1 MEERSLYRVLGVA
14 PDATT
19 ADIRGAYRDLAWRLH
34 PDRQGDATEA
44 ETRLA
49 QRRMREVNEAW
60 AVLRDPAARV
70 DYDRRTAATPTAR
83 AAARTRAA
91 APRASQT
98 PSAFGDD
105 AAGHGDDEH
114 DDIEV
119 SHAAAFLL
127 RRGPAIVAIAVA
139 AFLLVVTAYAG
150 PDRTTDQPRS
160 TTTTTTVAA
169 FGP

>member
-70 DYDRRTAATPTAR
+70 DYDRRTAATPRAR
-83 AAARTRAA
+83 AAAGTRAA

-98 PSAFGDD
+98 PSAFGD
-105 AAGHGDDEH
+105 EH
-114 DDIEV
+114 DDIEL